1 MARTRQIKPHFLQ
14 ATSMDRVSVGAQ
26 LTFVRLWLVAD
37 DAGRMRNPDRPFS
50 LALDVFPYQP
60 QARDQLPGWL
70 DELESV
76 GCISRYRVGGQPYLR
91 IVNWRKHQRI
101 AHPTPSRLP
110 GEAAAVREAFEIAS
124 GTAPEPIGE
133 PA

>member
-14 ATSMDRVSVGAQ
+14 STSMDRLSVGAQ

-37 DAGRMRNPDRPFS
+37 DAGRMHNPDRPFA

-70 DELESV
+70 DELENV

-101 AHPTPSRLP
+101 SHPSASKLP
-110 GEAAAVREAFEIAS
+110 GESSADREALESAS
-124 GTAPEPIGE
+124 GTALEPIGQ